1 MSSRLSGSEGG
12 QAIRP
17 TGVVLGAVLL
27 LVGCG
32 TGSGPDPG
40 APAAPGSPAT
50 GGATTGTAGVVDV
63 QSCAELIEAGWAPP
77 PEEAP
82 DLSWD
87 PATGITYV
95 TFAGEQL
102 VLDIKNDARCP
113 ELPVVGGML
122 RRALQDAG
130 LPEG

>member
-1 MSSRLSGSEGG
+1 M
-12 QAIRP
+12 IRP
-17 TGVVLGAVLL
+17 VGVVLGAVLL
-27 LVGCG
+27 LAGCG
-32 TGSGPDPG
+32 TGDGSDPG

-50 GGATTGTAGVVDV
+50 KGAAPSTPKADPATTGTAGVVDV
-63 QSCAELIEAGWAPP
+63 QSCAELIEAGWEPP

-87 PATGITYV
+87 PATGIMYV
-95 TFAGEQL
+95 TFTGEQL